1 MWHICHP
8 DTCPLIQCHIYLAT
22 KSYHVKDKFIITS
35 YYLNVKILC
44 MLEDKMGL
52 KLGVQ
57 ISENMKS
64 WTETY
69 FEKYHKLY

>member
-1 MWHICHP
+1 M
-8 DTCPLIQCHIYLAT
+8 
-22 KSYHVKDKFIITS
+22 
-35 YYLNVKILC
+35 LC
-44 MLEDKMGL
+44 MLEDKMCL

-69 FEKYHKLY
+69 LEKYHKLY